1 MLIELGRLH
10 QNLRSRQ
17 VTIVTAR
24 NLYKVFGARFVKSE
38 SPCRSWLANPHTDI
52 LHTDGR
58 YVTDDYY
65 ESASIA
71 KGYKAGTP
79 AFNEVYDPERDNTTL
94 AMPKVGSF
102 AKSKA
107 EGRPAYMRMEKAF
120 ELLHRGMPIQDRED
134 GTPEVDNYASHEER
148 ERERN
153 KKRREE
159 EGDSSEDETGIKK
172 RKKKRPSAFTTL
184 ALPQTYR
191 PQDFGLVTHPSY
203 QSLVAGA
210 QFGGNGQ
217 TPFGEQ
223 WERSKARKP
232 APFLNG
238 FNWMYEFARFTSKET
253 NRAIMGIRKEF
264 NAYHRITLGLPET
277 SLTPQQVD
285 EEQEGIWDISD
296 PEHEDEYETLDQF
309 RYREGLDEAPVV
321 GPDGEVDD
329 RKRGRSVSP
338 RLREGGEI
346 QVKPEG
352 EGADMETDDP
362 EGKPGKTNGSTRHTR
377 KRRRRRR
384 SPLRGYYDGH
394 TRTPQI
400 KLDTQ
405 PAEVLKWEQTALEP
419 KFAEDPK
426 LAAEAA
432 RKGIASVEYLMPLTT
447 Q

>member
-1 MLIELGRLH
+1 
-10 QNLRSRQ
+10 
-17 VTIVTAR
+17 
-24 NLYKVFGARFVKSE
+24 
-38 SPCRSWLANPHTDI
+38 
-52 LHTDGR
+52 
-58 YVTDDYY
+58 
-65 ESASIA
+65 
-71 KGYKAGTP
+71 
-79 AFNEVYDPERDNTTL
+79 
-94 AMPKVGSF
+94 
-102 AKSKA
+102 
-107 EGRPAYMRMEKAF
+107 MRMEKAF

-159 EGDSSEDETGIKK
+159 EGDTSEDETGIKK

-203 QSLVAGA
+203 QSLVAGV

-264 NAYHRITLGLPET
+264 NAYHRITLGLPEI

-296 PEHEDEYETLDQF
+296 PEHEDEYETIDQF
-309 RYREGLDEAPVV
+309 RYREGLDEAPIV

-346 QVKPEG
+346 LVKPEG
-352 EGADMETDDP
+352 EGADMETDAAAD
-362 EGKPGKTNGSTRHTR
+362 KPSKTNGMTLRT

-419 KFAEDPK
+419 KIAAPVQDPK

-432 RKGIASVEYLMPLTT
+432 RKGIASVEYLMPLPT